1 MSRRPFLTDYNDAQR
16 MGLTSGTKLGPY
28 EIVSPLGAG
37 GMGEVYRARDT
48 RLERTV
54 AIKILPAY
62 LSSNPEAKQRFE
74 REARAISSLNHP
86 NICTLYDVGHQDGID
101 YLVMEFLEGETLAS
115 RLARGPL
122 PPDQVLKYGIEIC
135 EGMEK
140 AHKTG
145 VIHRDLKPGNIMLTK
160 GGAKLMDFGLAKSV
174 TGPPPS
180 TGLTATLDGT
190 WAGGEGEGARG
201 SQDPLTARGTIV
213 GTFQY
218 MSPEQVEGKEAD
230 ASSDIF
236 ALGAVLYEMAT
247 GKRAF
252 EGKTAASVIAAVL
265 ERDPAPISV
274 TKPMSPPAL
283 DRVVKTCLAKD
294 PDERFQTVHDVK
306 LQLKWMADGR
316 SQAGMPLPLADR
328 SRHREWIAWATTVLA
343 LTLLAVSLGYV
354 SRGGQPQ
361 PVVTASILPPDGT
374 QFTSLEI
381 EGGAPAI
388 SPDGKKLVFVARDKS
403 GEATLWLRPLDSVNA
418 RQLSG
423 TNGGGHPFWSPD
435 SRFIGFFTPLKLAK
449 VDTSGGSVQNISEI
463 TLGRGGSWNKDG
475 VILFTPN
482 TADVL
487 YRVSATGGKAV
498 PATQFDAHRSENS
511 HRWPQFLPDGKHF
524 LFFVRSSQGPDSTG
538 TYLGALDSDEHH
550 LILHNDFRAVFVQPG
565 YLLSVREQLLVAQ
578 PFDLRSFSVTGDAAP
593 IAEHIA
599 LNGGTSAAMFSASDN
614 GVLAY
619 ETGASQVTG
628 WDLVWYDRGGKRLET
643 VGTNFFQSPSLS
655 PDGTKLAVG
664 LTDIRFATS
673 DIWFFDLARGTKTR
687 LTFDPA
693 SELYPVWMPD
703 GQSIIFSSNKTG
715 LAHIYRMPIQGTG
728 ATETLIATEG
738 AYELPQS
745 VCRDGRYLLYQRRAS
760 QDKRKYDIWVLP
772 LFGNGKP
779 FPLVQSD
786 FDHLKPT
793 FSPDCNWV
801 AYASNETGQSE
812 VYLTHF
818 PDGAGKR
825 QISTDGGVSPRW
837 RGDGKE
843 LFFISPQTRDL
854 LSISVAPQGAGL
866 QLGAPHVLFPTHG
879 VSFQFGA
886 LDVRADGQRFL
897 INGNNMDTGSAPITL
912 LVNWE
917 TELHK

>member
-1 MSRRPFLTDYNDAQR
+1 

-48 RLERTV
+48 RLDRTV
-54 AIKILPAY
+54 AIKILPAH
-62 LSSNPEAKQRFE
+62 LSDNPEAKQRFD
-74 REARAISSLNHP
+74 REARAISSLNHR
-86 NICTLYDVGHQDGID
+86 NICTLYDVGRQDEMD

-115 RLARGPL
+115 HLAKGRLPL
-122 PPDQVLKYGIEIC
+122 DQVLKCGVEIC
-135 EGMEK
+135 EGLEK

-145 VIHRDLKPGNIMLTK
+145 VVHRDLKPGNIMLTK
-160 GGAKLMDFGLAKSV
+160 TGAKLMDFGLAKAV
-174 TGPPPS
+174 TGPPPFS
-180 TGLTATLDGT
+180 GLTATLDGA
-190 WAGGEGEGARG
+190 WAGGTGGGEGARP

-218 MSPEQVEGKEAD
+218 MSPEQVEGKEAE
-230 ASSDIF
+230 ARSDIF

-252 EGKTAASVIAAVL
+252 EGKTTASVIAAVL

-274 TKPMSPPAL
+274 TQPMSPPAL
-283 DRVVKTCLAKD
+283 DHVVKTCLAKD

-306 LQLKWMADGR
+306 LQLKWMAEGG
-316 SQAGMPLPLADR
+316 SQASMSLPLV
-328 SRHREWIAWATTVLA
+328 SRHSHREWIAWAIAVLA
-343 LTLLAVSLGYV
+343 LTLLTVSLGYL
-354 SRGGQPQ
+354 SKARQPQ
-361 PVVTASILPPDGT
+361 PLVTASILPPEGA
-374 QFTSLEI
+374 QFISLEI

-403 GEATLWLRPLDSVNA
+403 GDAMLWLRPVDSVNA
-418 RQLSG
+418 RQLPG

-449 VDTSGGSVQNISEI
+449 VDTSGGSIQTICES
-463 TLGRGGSWNKDG
+463 TLGRGGSWSKDG

-487 YRVSATGGKAV
+487 YRVSTTGGTAV
-498 PATQFDAHRSENS
+498 PATQFEASGSENS

-524 LFFVRSSQGPDSTG
+524 LFFVRSSQGPDFTG
-538 TYLGALDSDEHH
+538 TYVGALDSKEHH
-550 LILHNDFRAVFVQPG
+550 LILHNDYRAVFVQPG

-578 PFDLRSFSVTGDAAP
+578 PFDLRNFSVTGDAAP

-599 LNGGTSAAMFSASDN
+599 LHGGTSAAMFSASDN

-628 WDLVWYDRGGKRLET
+628 WDLVWYDRSGKRLAT
-643 VGTNFFQSPSLS
+643 VGTNFFQTPALS

-664 LTDIRFATS
+664 ITDGRFGTS
-673 DIWFFDLARGTKTR
+673 DIWFFDLVRSTKTR
-687 LTFDPA
+687 LTFDPS
-693 SELYPVWMPD
+693 SELNPVWMPD
-703 GQSIIFSSNKTG
+703 GQSLIFSSNKTG
-715 LAHIYRMPIQGTG
+715 TAHIYRMPIQGTG
-728 ATETLIATEG
+728 ATETLLATEG
-738 AYELPQS
+738 AYEFPQS
-745 VCRDGRYLLYQRRAS
+745 VCRDGRYLLYERRMS
-760 QDKRKYDIWVLP
+760 QDKRKYDIWALP
-772 LFGNGKP
+772 LFGEGKP

-786 FDHLKPT
+786 FDHLRPT
-793 FSPDCNWV
+793 FSPDCKWV
-801 AYASNETGQSE
+801 AYTSNETGQSE
-812 VYLTHF
+812 VYITHF

-825 QISTDGGVSPRW
+825 QASTDGGLSPRW

-843 LFFISPQTRDL
+843 LFFIAPQTRDL
-854 LSISVAPQGAGL
+854 LSISVAPEGAGL
-866 QLGAPHVLFPTHG
+866 QLGAPHILFQTHA
-879 VSFQFGA
+879 VSFRFGP

-897 INGNNMDTGSAPITL
+897 VNGNNMDAGSAPITL